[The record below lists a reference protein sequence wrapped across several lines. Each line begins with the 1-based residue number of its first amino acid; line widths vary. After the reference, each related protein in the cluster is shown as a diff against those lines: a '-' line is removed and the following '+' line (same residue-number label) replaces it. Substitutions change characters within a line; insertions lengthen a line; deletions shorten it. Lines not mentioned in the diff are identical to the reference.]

1 MEKEQ
6 KRLKL
11 HTFEGLFTGLAA
23 KFLVKDEKDPV
34 KRTALAREM
43 LNRMS
48 KGALFA
54 AGYAAAGLLLGGA
67 EAFGGVT
74 PVWLRAFIHLRSL
87 SARGHHRRRGRRPA
101 AQKKCCCR

>member
-54 AGYAAAGLLLGGA
+54 AGYAAAGLLA
-67 EAFGGVT
+67 
-74 PVWLRAFIHLRSL
+74 
-87 SARGHHRRRGRRPA
+87 RRR
-101 AQKKCCCR
+101 